1 VPEALCLLLFTTCSL
16 LWSNSI
22 RHHETLAIELSVLVS
37 LESSLPQHQIQLLN
51 ANFSDQLHYDNFAQ
65 LQSQIENDLFELG
78 NDPDLKSL
86 LRSYI
91 KTSSNYIQLVTML
104 KTSQRLVSEVESV
117 PTSELSLFMGGIRT
131 QLFSFITSP
140 TNETKNQINALIKSA
155 DLQSNEAVYQQ

>member
-1 VPEALCLLLFTTCSL
+1 MNIFKYVPEVLCLLLFTACSL
-16 LWSNSI
+16 LWGNSI
-22 RHHETLAIELSVLVS
+22 RHHETLAIELNVLVS

-86 LRSYI
+86 LISYI

-104 KTSQRLVSEVESV
+104 KTSQRLVSKVESI
-117 PTSELSLFMGGIRT
+117 PTSELSLFMGSIRT

-140 TNETKNQINALIKSA
+140 TNETQTKFIH
-155 DLQSNEAVYQQ
+155 